1 MTGCYILFSEKLK
14 KYYVGVTQ
22 EDIDTRTLKHNT
34 HFYGNHRFTAQV
46 DDWELFLFIPTT
58 NFAQAVR
65 IERKKKS
72 MKSTQ
77 YIKNLVKYPELIQRL
92 VSST

>member
-22 EDIDTRTLKHNT
+22 EDVDTRTLKHNT

-46 DDWELFLFIPTT
+46 DDWELFLLIPTT

-65 IERKKKS
+65 IERKIKS

-77 YIKNLVKYPELIQRL
+77 YIKNLEKYPELIQRL